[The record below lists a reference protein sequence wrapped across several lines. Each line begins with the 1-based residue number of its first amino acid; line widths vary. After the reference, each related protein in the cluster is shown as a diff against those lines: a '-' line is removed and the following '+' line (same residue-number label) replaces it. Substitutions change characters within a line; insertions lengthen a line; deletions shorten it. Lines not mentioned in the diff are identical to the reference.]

1 LYIEIHLLFLPSFF
15 LLLYFTSF
23 LFAQAESGMEKA
35 ETDRLKVN
43 LESMR
48 KTHGFNAHTAA
59 SSSSSPG
66 SNGMNLV
73 ESLSAMGRDPE
84 SGLNRDDL
92 DSPQVLYKF
101 TRLMERQIGEAESM
115 SRALGDALEERRQ
128 FQSRVWE
135 IYERFVVNEASADL
149 RLGLKPVVDQVQT
162 CFHEERGKLLLYR
175 LECTLSTLKY

>member
-1 LYIEIHLLFLPSFF
+1 
-15 LLLYFTSF
+15 
-23 LFAQAESGMEKA
+23 MEKA
-35 ETDRLKVN
+35 ETERLKVN

-48 KTHGFNAHTAA
+48 KTHGFNAHTASSTSPGNG
-59 SSSSSPG
+59 SSS

-73 ESLSAMGRDPE
+73 DSLSAMGRDPE

-135 IYERFVVNEASADL
+135 IYERFVVNEASAEL
-149 RLGLKPVVDQVQT
+149 RAGLKPVVDQVP
-162 CFHEERGKLLLYR
+162 
-175 LECTLSTLKY
+175 TLIVFLVCMLSIAPPPTHTHTL